1 MNNGF
6 KKAICMI
13 VAAVTMF
20 ACAACGGDKP
30 TGGDIGNGGDEPVAV
45 SCLKDRKYERVQS
58 ARTQQPDRRGRGQS
72 D

>member
-20 ACAACGGDKP
+20 ACAACGAGASACDREQSCQQ
-30 TGGDIGNGGDEPVAV
+30 NG
-45 SCLKDRKYERVQS
+45 
-58 ARTQQPDRRGRGQS
+58 
-72 D
+72 

>member
-30 TGGDIGNGGDEPVAV
+30 PGDDGNGGDEPVAV
-45 SCLKDRKYERVQS
+45 SCLKDRKYENGFNLHGLNSQTD
-58 ARTQQPDRRGRGQS
+58 A
-72 D
+72 